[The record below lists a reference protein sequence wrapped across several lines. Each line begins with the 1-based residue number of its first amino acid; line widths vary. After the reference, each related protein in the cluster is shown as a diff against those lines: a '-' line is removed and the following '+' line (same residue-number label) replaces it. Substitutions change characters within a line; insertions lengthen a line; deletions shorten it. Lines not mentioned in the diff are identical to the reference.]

1 MVDLNI
7 ELPDGFLDEEVRCG
21 YTVTSKM
28 KEVWAVE
35 LDITAKIIEVCE
47 KYNIK
52 IFSDGGTTLGA
63 VRHKGFIPW
72 DDDIDF
78 EMDRENYNKL
88 CEVGM
93 KEFKYPYFF
102 QTEYTDP
109 GSLRGHVQIRRTD
122 TAAILANDTRKNIKF
137 NQGIFVDIFPFDN
150 IPDDAE
156 EEKTLRKKVAMLKE
170 KAYKTSLVWSDFASS
185 DNKIKQLIK
194 TLYYP
199 LYKLKSKSSLYYYKK
214 MEEAAVS
221 YDSIIC
227 EKKCP
232 LSLSPLNTKFY
243 RYKEDFGKCEMMDFE
258 FLKIPVPVNY
268 HAILS
273 RTYGDYMKFVIGT
286 SLHGN
291 VFFDTDK
298 SYTEYTNR

>member
-1 MVDLNI
+1 MRVLIVNYYEI
-7 ELPDGFLDEEVRCG
+7 SKLPPVRN
-21 YTVTSKM
+21 
-28 KEVWAVE
+28 
-35 LDITAKIIEVCE
+35 L
-47 KYNIK
+47 
-52 IFSDGGTTLGA
+52 
-63 VRHKGFIPW
+63 
-72 DDDIDF
+72 
-78 EMDRENYNKL
+78 
-88 CEVGM
+88 
-93 KEFKYPYFF
+93 
-102 QTEYTDP
+102 
-109 GSLRGHVQIRRTD
+109 
-122 TAAILANDTRKNIKF
+122 
-137 NQGIFVDIFPFDN
+137 VDI
-150 IPDDAE
+150 
-156 EEKTLRKKVAMLKE
+156 LRKKVAMLKE

-185 DNKIKQLIK
+185 DSKIKQLIK

-227 EKKCP
+227 EKKGP

-243 RYKEDFGKCEMMDFE
+243 RYKDDFDKCEMMDFE